1 MASDVILGTYSPEEV
16 AVIITVAD
24 QTHIVSGLAAGTF
37 INVTR
42 MVPAASLVVG
52 SDLSAFRVKRRN
64 KASTISITLHQA
76 SISNRVFQQ
85 MQIADE
91 NDATDEYVFSITV
104 KDNSG
109 QSLYYARQAFIGT
122 VPDAAYSDSETGETR
137 QWDIQCVNLI
147 RLEGGNT
154 KMDESAVAVV
164 EALGGE
170 IDNRWKL

>member
-1 MASDVILGTYSPEEV
+1 MASDVTLGTYSPEEV
-16 AVIITVAD
+16 AIIITVAG
-24 QTHIVSGLAAGTF
+24 QTHIVSGLASGTF
-37 INVTR
+37 VNVTR
-42 MVPAASLVVG
+42 ITPAASLVVG

-91 NDATDEYVFSITV
+91 NDATDAYVFSITV

-109 QSLYYARQAFIGT
+109 QSLYYARQAFLGT
-122 VPDAAYSDSETGETR
+122 VADSAFSDSETGENR
-137 QWDIQCVNLI
+137 QWDIHCVNLI
-147 RLEGGNT
+147 EMVGGNT

-164 EALGGE
+164 EALGGVIE
-170 IDNRWKL
+170 DRWKL

>member
-1 MASDVILGTYSPEEV
+1 M
-16 AVIITVAD
+16 
-24 QTHIVSGLAAGTF
+24 
-37 INVTR
+37 
-42 MVPAASLVVG
+42 
-52 SDLSAFRVKRRN
+52 
-64 KASTISITLHQA
+64 
-76 SISNRVFQQ
+76 
-85 MQIADE
+85 
-91 NDATDEYVFSITV
+91 FSITV